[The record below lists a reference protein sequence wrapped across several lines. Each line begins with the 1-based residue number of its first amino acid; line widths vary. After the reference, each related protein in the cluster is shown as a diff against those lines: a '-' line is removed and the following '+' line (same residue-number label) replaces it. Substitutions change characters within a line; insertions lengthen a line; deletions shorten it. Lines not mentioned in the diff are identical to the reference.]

1 MAPEEMQDLVQ
12 DFTAKAT
19 AVNAVVQELPN
30 MAAALQYVVD
40 VCENKAPCELMADED
55 VEKGPNGPNGVP
67 TRVQRIVA
75 APVLNDEDFATLE
88 AACNEKGFLCIRDGL
103 RNHLAGI
110 DVGLTAAE
118 MGVSSSA
125 TCLVNTDNEDARLAG
140 MISEIHVL
148 LLAKSKLV
156 RTLPEIADRM
166 RELLMANPKGGNY
179 TTLIRR
185 YRARGRRGR
194 SWPAGIAYH
203 SSGGLS
209 HEPHCTQ
216 KPFGLPQ
223 GY

>member
-1 MAPEEMQDLVQ
+1 MAPEEIQDLVQ

-55 VEKGPNGPNGVP
+55 VEKGP

-88 AACNEKGFLCIRDGL
+88 AACKEKGFLCIREGL

-110 DVGLTAAE
+110 DVGLTFAE

-148 LLAKSKLV
+148 VLAKSKLV
-156 RTLPEIADRM
+156 RTLPEIAGRM

-179 TTLIRR
+179 TTLI
-185 YRARGRRGR
+185 
-194 SWPAGIAYH
+194 
-203 SSGGLS
+203 SGPSRTADIERVAAVGVHGPLEL
-209 HEPHCTQ
+209 HIILLED
-216 KPFGLPQ
+216 
-223 GY
+223 

>member
-1 MAPEEMQDLVQ
+1 MAPEEIQDLVQ

-30 MAAALQYVVD
+30 MAAVLQYVVD

-55 VEKGPNGPNGVP
+55 VEKGPN
-67 TRVQRIVA
+67 VQRIVA

-88 AACNEKGFLCIRDGL
+88 AACKEKGFLCIREGL

-110 DVGLTAAE
+110 DVGLTSAE

-125 TCLVNTDNEDARLAG
+125 TCLVNTDNENARLAG

-148 LLAKSKLV
+148 LLAKTKLV
-156 RTLPEIADRM
+156 RTLPEIAGRM

-179 TTLIRR
+179 TTLI
-185 YRARGRRGR
+185 
-194 SWPAGIAYH
+194 
-203 SSGGLS
+203 SGPSRTADIERVAAVGVHGPLEL
-209 HEPHCTQ
+209 HIILLED
-216 KPFGLPQ
+216 
-223 GY
+223 

>member
-1 MAPEEMQDLVQ
+1 
-12 DFTAKAT
+12 
-19 AVNAVVQELPN
+19 

-88 AACNEKGFLCIRDGL
+88 AACKEKGFLCIREGL

-110 DVGLTAAE
+110 DVGLTSAE

-148 LLAKSKLV
+148 VLAKSKLV
-156 RTLPEIADRM
+156 RTLPEIAGRM

-179 TTLIRR
+179 TTLI
-185 YRARGRRGR
+185 
-194 SWPAGIAYH
+194 
-203 SSGGLS
+203 SGPSRTADIERVAAVGVHGPLEL
-209 HEPHCTQ
+209 HIILLED
-216 KPFGLPQ
+216 
-223 GY
+223 

>member
-1 MAPEEMQDLVQ
+1 MAPEEIQDLVQ

-88 AACNEKGFLCIRDGL
+88 AACKEKGFLCIREGL

-110 DVGLTAAE
+110 DVGLTFAE

-148 LLAKSKLV
+148 LLAKTKLV
-156 RTLPEIADRM
+156 RTLPEIAGRM

-179 TTLIRR
+179 TTLI
-185 YRARGRRGR
+185 
-194 SWPAGIAYH
+194 
-203 SSGGLS
+203 SGPSRTADIESVAAVGVHGPLEL
-209 HEPHCTQ
+209 HIILLED
-216 KPFGLPQ
+216 
-223 GY
+223 

>member
-110 DVGLTAAE
+110 DVGLTAAK

-125 TCLVNTDNEDARLAG
+125 TCLVNTDNEAAHGQPQGRQLHDPDQR
-140 MISEIHVL
+140 
-148 LLAKSKLV
+148 
-156 RTLPEIADRM
+156 PQ
-166 RELLMANPKGGNY
+166 PY
-179 TTLIRR
+179 RR

>member
-1 MAPEEMQDLVQ
+1 MAPEEIQDLVQ

-88 AACNEKGFLCIRDGL
+88 AACKEKGFLCIREGL

-110 DVGLTAAE
+110 DVGLTFAE

-148 LLAKSKLV
+148 VLAKSKLV
-156 RTLPEIADRM
+156 RTRDR
-166 RELLMANPKGGNY
+166 
-179 TTLIRR
+179 
-185 YRARGRRGR
+185 R
-194 SWPAGIAYH
+194 SHA
-203 SSGGLS
+203 
-209 HEPHCTQ
+209 
-216 KPFGLPQ
+216 
-223 GY
+223 

>member
-1 MAPEEMQDLVQ
+1 MAPEEIQDLVQ

-30 MAAALQYVVD
+30 MAAVLQYVVD

-88 AACNEKGFLCIRDGL
+88 AACKEKGFLCIREGL

-110 DVGLTAAE
+110 D
-118 MGVSSSA
+118 VSSSA
-125 TCLVNTDNEDARLAG
+125 TCLVNTDNENARLAG

-156 RTLPEIADRM
+156 RTLPEIAGRM

-179 TTLIRR
+179 TTLI
-185 YRARGRRGR
+185 
-194 SWPAGIAYH
+194 
-203 SSGGLS
+203 SGPSRTADIERVAAVGVHGPLEL
-209 HEPHCTQ
+209 HIILLED
-216 KPFGLPQ
+216 
-223 GY
+223 

>member
-125 TCLVNTDNEDARLAG
+125 TCLVNTDTDIIDADLAEG

-179 TTLIRR
+179 TTLI
-185 YRARGRRGR
+185 
-194 SWPAGIAYH
+194 
-203 SSGGLS
+203 SGPSRTADIERVAAVGVHGPLEL
-209 HEPHCTQ
+209 HIILLED
-216 KPFGLPQ
+216 
-223 GY
+223 

>member
-1 MAPEEMQDLVQ
+1 MAPEEIQDLVQ

-88 AACNEKGFLCIRDGL
+88 AACKEKGFLCIREGL

-110 DVGLTAAE
+110 DVGLTFAE

-140 MISEIHVL
+140 MISEIHV
-148 LLAKSKLV
+148 
-156 RTLPEIADRM
+156 PEIAGRM

-179 TTLIRR
+179 TTLI
-185 YRARGRRGR
+185 
-194 SWPAGIAYH
+194 
-203 SSGGLS
+203 SGPSRTADIERVAAVGVHGPLEL
-209 HEPHCTQ
+209 HIILLED
-216 KPFGLPQ
+216 
-223 GY
+223 

>member
-1 MAPEEMQDLVQ
+1 MAPEEIQDLVQ

-30 MAAALQYVVD
+30 MAAVLQYVVD

-88 AACNEKGFLCIRDGL
+88 AACKEKGFLCIREGL

-110 DVGLTAAE
+110 DVGLTSAE

-125 TCLVNTDNEDARLAG
+125 TCLVNTDNENARLAG

-148 LLAKSKLV
+148 LLAKTKLV
-156 RTLPEIADRM
+156 RTLPEIAGRM
-166 RELLMANPKGGNY
+166 RELLMATPKGGNY
-179 TTLIRR
+179 TTLI
-185 YRARGRRGR
+185 
-194 SWPAGIAYH
+194 
-203 SSGGLS
+203 SGPSRTADIERVAAVGVHGPLEL
-209 HEPHCTQ
+209 HIILLED
-216 KPFGLPQ
+216 
-223 GY
+223 

>member
-1 MAPEEMQDLVQ
+1 MAPEEIQDLVQ

-88 AACNEKGFLCIRDGL
+88 AACKEKGFLCIREGL

-110 DVGLTAAE
+110 DVGLTFRDGRVFQCHLPGEHRQRRCPSGRYDQRDPRAGA
-118 MGVSSSA
+118 GQVQA
-125 TCLVNTDNEDARLAG
+125 GAHPAR
-140 MISEIHVL
+140 
-148 LLAKSKLV
+148 
-156 RTLPEIADRM
+156 DR
-166 RELLMANPKGGNY
+166 
-179 TTLIRR
+179 
-185 YRARGRRGR
+185 R
-194 SWPAGIAYH
+194 SHA
-203 SSGGLS
+203 
-209 HEPHCTQ
+209 
-216 KPFGLPQ
+216 
-223 GY
+223 